1 MNVNSL
7 LPVVNNDSSAN
18 AQIITLMFR
27 PLIWIGTDLKIDWKQ
42 SIAQKITVSPDR
54 RQFTIR
60 LKPWLW
66 SDGKPVTAE
75 DTLACLRMIQGF
87 GARYANDG
95 MGGMPDII
103 DKAVA
108 LNERTLQ
115 ITLKRPVNPIWFE
128 LNGLSQLIPVPTWR
142 WKKYSIDT
150 LFKLQ
155 DKAGMVSV
163 VDGPYKL
170 ARFTPGR
177 SIDFVRNPQYSG
189 AQPHFQQLRF
199 KMYTSDSSAFWA
211 LKSGVIQAGMIPHYL
226 YAARWM
232 VKNLN
237 TCVSNGG
244 YGFNYVTLNFTN
256 PKVAFLRD
264 VKVRQALAL
273 AVNQTQIIK
282 TAFHGLGVPSFNP
295 VPTNPDTYLSPEMK
309 VLVANPA
316 SAYNPTK
323 AKQLLAAAGW
333 LPGPDGVRVR
343 HGQKLM
349 FTMLVP
355 DVSQTLVTVSELLE
369 ADWRGIG
376 VDMRIRILP
385 FNLELAKLHPHGKWE
400 ASMLVWS
407 YNPDYYPSGDGLFN
421 ASGGSNYGDYSN
433 PKMDQLISDSA
444 QENGIKALY
453 AYENYAYEQVP
464 VIFLPYPEYM
474 VKYARNVTHDQLITA
489 LYSIGCEAQRP
500 Q

>member
-1 MNVNSL
+1 MLVVDSACAAPVTALTTVTLVGLSPPTNVNSL

-18 AQIITLMFR
+18 SQIIALMFR

-75 DTLACLRMIQGF
+75 DTLACLRMIQRF

-128 LNGLSQLIPVPTWR
+128 LNGLSQLIPVPAWR

-170 ARFTPGR
+170 ARFMPGR

-189 AQPHFQQLRF
+189 AQPHLQQLRF
-199 KMYTSDSSAFWA
+199 KMYTSDSGAFWA

-273 AVNQTQIIK
+273 AVNQT
-282 TAFHGLGVPSFNP
+282 
-295 VPTNPDTYLSPEMK
+295 
-309 VLVANPA
+309 
-316 SAYNPTK
+316 
-323 AKQLLAAAGW
+323 
-333 LPGPDGVRVR
+333 
-343 HGQKLM
+343 
-349 FTMLVP
+349 
-355 DVSQTLVTVSELLE
+355 
-369 ADWRGIG
+369 
-376 VDMRIRILP
+376 
-385 FNLELAKLHPHGKWE
+385 
-400 ASMLVWS
+400 
-407 YNPDYYPSGDGLFN
+407 
-421 ASGGSNYGDYSN
+421 
-433 PKMDQLISDSA
+433 
-444 QENGIKALY
+444 
-453 AYENYAYEQVP
+453 
-464 VIFLPYPEYM
+464 
-474 VKYARNVTHDQLITA
+474 
-489 LYSIGCEAQRP
+489 
-500 Q
+500 